1 MACISTRPSLESP
14 LADPQAIQVEQLQ
27 AQLATLANDNRKLRR
42 INGALIER
50 VESGASRRDDS
61 YAAFQHSVVLA
72 EQVRERTDALNQA
85 MAELKAS
92 NQLLSDARLRAETA
106 HQYLVDA
113 IESISDAFVLFDKD
127 QRILLFN
134 SRFKS
139 FWASSRTRISCGMHL
154 REIRRLAQ
162 RTGLIVEEQRSRDNE
177 HSLYRL
183 QDGSWVQ
190 VSERPTREGGLVIL
204 YTDITEVK
212 ISETMRREQALAQKS
227 RLLQRA
233 VDNLSQGMAMV
244 SAEGTLEL
252 WNHRFL
258 ELCGLAPIEAH
269 RPFGEVM
276 EDSELA
282 LLTPAS
288 QDAEGR
294 PIQQLEQR
302 LFDGRM
308 LEVRT
313 HPLPAGG
320 FVNTF
325 TDITERYRHAEAIG
339 ESERWIR
346 LITDHVPALIAYL
359 SADLVYEFT
368 NKVYEQWYHWP
379 TAGMLGKTLREVH
392 SAEHCR
398 GLAPYAERA
407 LSGESVTFEG
417 AETNINGQER
427 YMLRSYVPNCLAN
440 GEVVGIF
447 VLIRDITESR
457 RTAEA
462 LHQAYQNLEQRVRER
477 TAELTSLNGQLH
489 REIDERSQV
498 EVRLREAKREA
509 EQATLSKT
517 KFLAAVSHDLLQPL
531 NAARLFTSALLERRE
546 PGSSPALVRNISN
559 SLEDVE
565 NLLGTLVDISKLDA
579 GVIKPDVAPFAVSEL
594 LEHLA
599 VEFRQ
604 AASNAGLSLH
614 FVACS
619 ALVNSDV
626 QLLAR
631 ILRNL
636 LSNAIRYTAGGRIL
650 LGCRRQRQ
658 SLSIEVWDTGMGIAE
673 DKLGEIFQEFKR
685 GDMQRAN
692 QDRGLGLGLAIV
704 DKIALMLGHRIRVT
718 SILGRGSRF
727 AIEVPLATHA
737 PKPRIQTLDSS
748 QQLLERLHGARVW
761 VVDNDAAICAG
772 MRTLLEGW
780 GCQVVTA
787 LSEDDLARQVDNFH
801 AEVDLLIADYHL
813 DNDHNG
819 VEVVATINARRGT
832 PLPALMITA
841 NHSSELKQ
849 QMRELGHTLM
859 HKPVRPMKLK
869 TAMSH
874 LLERAWH
881 LPSAAQR
888 SED

>member
-1 MACISTRPSLESP
+1 MAALHS
-14 LADPQAIQVEQLQ
+14 
-27 AQLATLANDNRKLRR
+27 DNHKLRR
-42 INGALIER
+42 INAALIER
-50 VESGASRRDDS
+50 VESSASRRDDS

-85 MAELKAS
+85 MAELKGS
-92 NQLLSDARLRAETA
+92 NQLLSEARLRAETA
-106 HQYLVDA
+106 HQHLIDA

-127 QRILLFN
+127 MRIVLFN

-139 FWASSRTRISCGMHL
+139 FWAKSRGRVGSGT
-154 REIRRLAQ
+154 RLAEIK
-162 RTGLIVEEQRSRDNE
+162 RLAESSGLIVEEHRSSGDE
-177 HSLYRL
+177 HTLYRL
-183 QDGSWVQ
+183 HNGRWVQ

-233 VDNLSQGMAMV
+233 VDNLSQGVAMV
-244 SAEGTLEL
+244 NAEGALEL

-269 RPFGEVM
+269 RPFVEVM
-276 EDSELA
+276 EDSELE

-288 QDAEGR
+288 RDAKGQR
-294 PIQQLEQR
+294 IQQLEQR

-359 SADLVYEFT
+359 NADLVYEFT
-368 NKVYEQWYHWP
+368 NKVYEEWYHWP
-379 TAGMLGKTLREVH
+379 RGGMLGQNLREVH
-392 SAEHCR
+392 SEEHCR
-398 GLAPYAERA
+398 GLAPYADRA
-407 LSGESVTFEG
+407 LSGESVTFEV
-417 AETNINGQER
+417 AETNMSGQER
-427 YMLRSYVPNCLAN
+427 FMLRSYVPNRQAN

-447 VLIRDITESR
+447 VLIRDITERR

-477 TAELTSLNGQLH
+477 TSELTSLNGQLH
-489 REIDERSQV
+489 REIAERSQA
-498 EVRLREAKREA
+498 ELRLREAKGEA
-509 EQATLSKT
+509 EQANLSKT

-531 NAARLFTSALLERRE
+531 NAARLFTSALLERE
-546 PGSSPALVRNISN
+546 SCSQQNLVRNISN

-579 GVIKPDVAPFAVSEL
+579 GVIKPDIGAFAVSEL
-594 LEHLA
+594 LDHLA
-599 VEFRQ
+599 LEYRQ
-604 AASNAGLSLH
+604 VAASEGLTLD
-614 FVACS
+614 FIPCS
-619 ALVNSDV
+619 ALVSSDI

-636 LSNAIRYTAGGRIL
+636 LSNAIRYTPAGRIL
-650 LGCRRQRQ
+650 LGCRRHRQ
-658 SLSIEVWDTGMGIAE
+658 SLTIEVWDTGLGIAA

-685 GDMQRAN
+685 GDVQRPD

-704 DKIALMLGHRIRVT
+704 DKIAQMLGHRIHVAST
-718 SILGRGSRF
+718 LGKGSQF
-727 AIEVPLATHA
+727 SIEVPLATRA
-737 PKPRIQTLDSS
+737 SKARAEPLDGGVL
-748 QQLLERLHGARVW
+748 LLERLHGARVW
-761 VVDNDAAICAG
+761 VLDNDAAICAG

-780 GCQVVTA
+780 GCQVITA
-787 LSEDDLARQVDNFH
+787 LSEEDLERQVDNFH

-813 DNDHNG
+813 DNGQNG
-819 VEVVATINARRGT
+819 VDAVAAINARRGT
-832 PLPALMITA
+832 PVPALMITA
-841 NHSSELKQ
+841 NYSIELRQ

-869 TAMSH
+869 TAMCH
-874 LLERAWH
+874 LLDRGLHPVA
-881 LPSAAQR
+881 
-888 SED
+888 